1 MKPADTIAR
10 LFSIV
15 LHPLLIPTLG
25 IFILF
30 QLNTYLSFSVTAEA
44 RRFILLVIFINTA
57 IIPVLSV
64 LILRQ
69 TRVIKDLTLDE
80 RHERILPLLIATVM
94 LFLTFYLL
102 RQITLPTLIY
112 YYVTGAALLVLLSLL
127 ITFYWKI
134 SVHMMSLGGL
144 TGFLIVV
151 SLLLRADISYL
162 IIAAFLVSGIT
173 AAARIQLQSHT
184 PAQVYTGYLLGV
196 FIMLMLF
203 VYLRV

>member
-30 QLNTYLSFSVTAEA
+30 QLSTYLSFSVTAEA

-64 LILRQ
+64 LILKQARF
-69 TRVIKDLTLDE
+69 IKDLTLDE
-80 RHERILPLLIATVM
+80 RQERILPLLIATVM
-94 LFLTFYLL
+94 LFFTFYLL
-102 RQITLPTLIY
+102 RQLTLPSLIY
-112 YYVTGAALLVLLSLL
+112 YYVTGAAMLVLSSLV

-134 SVHMMSLGGL
+134 SVHMISLGGL

-151 SLLLRADISYL
+151 SLLLRADISHL

-173 AAARIQLQSHT
+173 AASRIHLQSHT
-184 PAQVYTGYLLGV
+184 PAQVYTGCLLGV

>member
-30 QLNTYLSFSVTAEA
+30 QLSTYLSFSVTAEA

-64 LILRQ
+64 LILKQARF
-69 TRVIKDLTLDE
+69 IKDLTLDE
-80 RHERILPLLIATVM
+80 RQERILPLLIATVM
-94 LFLTFYLL
+94 LFFTFYLL
-102 RQITLPTLIY
+102 RQLTLPSLIY
-112 YYVTGAALLVLLSLL
+112 YYVTGAAMLVLSSLV

-134 SVHMMSLGGL
+134 SVHMISLGGL

-151 SLLLRADISYL
+151 SLLLRADISHL

-173 AAARIQLQSHT
+173 AASRIHLQSHT

>member
-30 QLNTYLSFSVTAEA
+30 QLSTYLSFSVTAEP

-64 LILRQ
+64 LILKQARF
-69 TRVIKDLTLDE
+69 IKDLTLDE
-80 RHERILPLLIATVM
+80 RQERILPLLIATVM
-94 LFLTFYLL
+94 LFFTFYLL
-102 RQITLPTLIY
+102 RQLTLPSLIY
-112 YYVTGAALLVLLSLL
+112 YYVTGAAMLVLSSLV

-134 SVHMMSLGGL
+134 SVHMISLGGL

-151 SLLLRADISYL
+151 SLLLRADISHL

-173 AAARIQLQSHT
+173 AASRIHLQSHT

>member
-69 TRVIKDLTLDE
+69 TRVIKDLTLAE